1 MKKHIFVIHLTLAL
15 QSRESPTYVYRYI
28 VPYLGGR
35 KNRFVQPSYSWTE
48 LGMEELVFIIS
59 FWSNPIG
66 LCSLAYICASIGILR
81 CSTRI
86 GFGPILFVL
95 YTTPLS
101 TVIERHSILHHSY
114 ADDTQL
120 QNSATPDRLP
130 NLIDSMRLCID
141 DIKDWMTDN
150 KLKLNDDKTE
160 VMIISSSRMSTA
172 LSIPESFV
180 IGNGSVP
187 FSDTVK
193 NLGVTLD
200 CHLSLKTHVLN
211 LVRTA
216 NFELRRISSIRR
228 LLTTEATATLVS
240 AFILSRLDYCNSLL
254 SGCPRSLILRL
265 QKVQNN
271 AARLILGISKREH
284 ISPHLA
290 SLHWLPIDSRIKYK
304 LACICYNCMSTNSP
318 PTPLTFLPFT
328 QLPVSFTQ
336 VLTTLSS
343 VVHLSVQYPMVKGLS
358 HTPPLLL
365 GTLFL
370 SRSALLIMCLLSDP
384 ELKPTFSVLPTNC
397 LNVSVVICFSQSFI
411 SCAVG

>member
-1 MKKHIFVIHLTLAL
+1 MPASVSCGVPQGSVLGHIL
-15 QSRESPTYVYRYI
+15 S
-28 VPYLGGR
+28 
-35 KNRFVQPSYSWTE
+35 
-48 LGMEELVFIIS
+48 
-59 FWSNPIG
+59 
-66 LCSLAYICASIGILR
+66 
-81 CSTRI
+81 
-86 GFGPILFVL
+86 VL

-150 KLKLNDDKTE
+150 QLKLNDDKTE
-160 VMIISSSRMSTA
+160 VMIMIISSSRMSTA
-172 LSIPESFV
+172 LSIPESFD

-200 CHLSLKTHVLN
+200 CHLSLETHVLN

-254 SGCPRSLILRL
+254 SGWPRSLILRL
-265 QKVQNN
+265 QRFRTMQLVLSSGFLIVSIFPLTLLLFIGYP
-271 AARLILGISKREH
+271 LILVS
-284 ISPHLA
+284 
-290 SLHWLPIDSRIKYK
+290 
-304 LACICYNCMSTNSP
+304 STNLHVFATTVCLLTVR
-318 PTPLTFLPFT
+318 PTYLTFLPFT
-328 QLPVSFTQ
+328 PLPVSFAQ

-343 VVHLSVQYPMVKGLS
+343 VVHLSVQ
-358 HTPPLLL
+358 
-365 GTLFL
+365 
-370 SRSALLIMCLLSDP
+370 
-384 ELKPTFSVLPTNC
+384 
-397 LNVSVVICFSQSFI
+397 
-411 SCAVG
+411 

>member
-1 MKKHIFVIHLTLAL
+1 
-15 QSRESPTYVYRYI
+15 
-28 VPYLGGR
+28 
-35 KNRFVQPSYSWTE
+35 
-48 LGMEELVFIIS
+48 
-59 FWSNPIG
+59 
-66 LCSLAYICASIGILR
+66 
-81 CSTRI
+81 
-86 GFGPILFVL
+86 
-95 YTTPLS
+95 
-101 TVIERHSILHHSY
+101 
-114 ADDTQL
+114 
-120 QNSATPDRLP
+120 
-130 NLIDSMRLCID
+130 
-141 DIKDWMTDN
+141 MTDN
-150 KLKLNDDKTE
+150 ELKLNDDKTE

-172 LSIPESFV
+172 LSIPESFD

-304 LACICYNCMSTNSP
+304 LACICYNCMSTNSSP
-318 PTPLTFLPFT
+318 YLSHLLTVYT
-328 QLPVSFTQ
+328 VSFAQ

-343 VVHLSVQYPMVKGLS
+343 VVHLSVQYPMVKG

-397 LNVSVVICFSQSFI
+397 LNVSVVICFPQSFI
-411 SCAVG
+411 SSKVFLILRPFCLELSSSADLLF

>member
-1 MKKHIFVIHLTLAL
+1 MRLCGVKRRPAQKWEEEEEEEHTFWY
-15 QSRESPTYVYRYI
+15 SPR
-28 VPYLGGR
+28 
-35 KNRFVQPSYSWTE
+35 
-48 LGMEELVFIIS
+48 LVFIIS

-66 LCSLAYICASIGILR
+66 LCSLAYICTSIGILR

-86 GFGPILFVL
+86 GFGSYSFRVIH
-95 YTTPLS
+95 YTSLCCHRTSFDPPS
-101 TVIERHSILHHSY
+101 FIRR
-114 ADDTQL
+114 
-120 QNSATPDRLP
+120 RLP
-130 NLIDSMRLCID
+130 TPELCYSGSPSWPYIDSMRLCID
-141 DIKDWMTDN
+141 DIKDWMTGN

-172 LSIPESFV
+172 LSIPESFD
-180 IGNGSVP
+180 IGNASVP

-211 LVRTA
+211 VVRTA

-304 LACICYNCMSTNSP
+304 LACICYNCMSTNYP
-318 PTPLTFLPFT
+318 PYLSDL
-328 QLPVSFTQ
+328 LPVYTAARQHRSSSDNYVLRRPSVRTVSYGQRSFSYSAPSAWNSLPQQ
-336 VLTTLSS
+336 VRSS
-343 VVHLSVQYPMVKGLS
+343 H
-358 HTPPLLL
+358 
-365 GTLFL
+365 
-370 SRSALLIMCLLSDP
+370 
-384 ELKPTFSVLPTNC
+384 
-397 LNVSVVICFSQSFI
+397 NVSTFRSRNKTHLFRL
-411 SCAVG
+411 AY

>member
-1 MKKHIFVIHLTLAL
+1 
-15 QSRESPTYVYRYI
+15 
-28 VPYLGGR
+28 
-35 KNRFVQPSYSWTE
+35 
-48 LGMEELVFIIS
+48 
-59 FWSNPIG
+59 
-66 LCSLAYICASIGILR
+66 
-81 CSTRI
+81 
-86 GFGPILFVL
+86 
-95 YTTPLS
+95 
-101 TVIERHSILHHSY
+101 
-114 ADDTQL
+114 
-120 QNSATPDRLP
+120 
-130 NLIDSMRLCID
+130 MRLCID

-172 LSIPESFV
+172 LSIPESFD

-216 NFELRRISSIRR
+216 NFELRSISSIRR
-228 LLTTEATATLVS
+228 LLTTEATATLAF

-254 SGCPRSLILRL
+254 SGCPQSLILRL

-271 AARLILGISKREH
+271 AARLFLGISKREH
-284 ISPHLA
+284 ISSHLA

-304 LACICYNCMSTNSP
+304 LACICYNSTVCLLTLR
-318 PTPLTFLPFT
+318 PTYLTFLPFT
-328 QLPVSFTQ
+328 PLPVSFAQ

-343 VVHLSVQYPMVKGLS
+343 VVHWSVQYPMVKGLS

-370 SRSALLIMCLLSDP
+370 SKSALLIMCLLSHP
-384 ELKPTFSVLPTNC
+384 ELQPTFSALPTNC
-397 LNVSVVICFSQSFI
+397 LNVSVVICFPQSFI

>member
-1 MKKHIFVIHLTLAL
+1 MLLCKLHNLYPF
-15 QSRESPTYVYRYI
+15 PYVYKPATYF
-28 VPYLGGR
+28 VYNYLNFR
-35 KNRFVQPSYSWTE
+35 
-48 LGMEELVFIIS
+48 
-59 FWSNPIG
+59 
-66 LCSLAYICASIGILR
+66 
-81 CSTRI
+81 
-86 GFGPILFVL
+86 
-95 YTTPLS
+95 
-101 TVIERHSILHHSY
+101 SY

-120 QNSATPDRLP
+120 QNSASPDRLP
-130 NLIDSMRLCID
+130 NLIDSVRLCID

-160 VMIISSSRMSTA
+160 VMINSSSRISTA
-172 LSIPESFV
+172 LSIPVYFD

-193 NLGVTLD
+193 NLGVTLG
-200 CHLSLKTHVLN
+200 LSTILEN

-240 AFILSRLDYCNSLL
+240 AFILSRLEYCNSLL

-265 QKVQNN
+265 QNVQNN

-290 SLHWLPIDSRIKYK
+290 SLHWLPIASRIKYT
-304 LACICYNCMSTNSP
+304 LACICYNCMPTNSP
-318 PTPLTFLPFT
+318 PYLSDLLTVYT
-328 QLPVSFTQ
+328 AAASFAQ
-336 VLTTLSS
+336 VLTTLSP
-343 VVHLSVQYPMVKGLS
+343 VVHLSVHYPMVRGLS
-358 HTPPLLL
+358 HTPPLPL

-370 SRSALLIMCLLSDP
+370 GRSALLIMCLLSDP

-397 LNVSVVICFSQSFI
+397 LNVSVVICFPQSFI
-411 SCAVG
+411 SCAVGWVGVFLQCFVNVL